1 MSDVMALDI
10 ETENYSHEI
19 GGWNNTHMFEP
30 TVVATW
36 NGSEGIVYCNKSE
49 AKKFL
54 PDGVVLKELH
64 PETLGKDLSNHIAKG
79 GRIVGHN
86 LMNFDLPVLRD
97 SLDCWAAGDALSKS
111 KEHIIDTSVLL
122 RSAARQRIPL
132 SDACRHTLGSDK
144 IMRSEEAPIEW
155 RKGNYGKVA
164 EYCLK
169 DAQLSYELW
178 NHGHQEGFVKARC
191 RESGVVTEYEVTW

>member
-36 NGSEGIVYCNKSE
+36 NGSEGVVYCNKSE

-64 PETLGKDLSNHIAKG
+64 PETLGRDLSNHIAKG

-97 SLDCWAAGDALSKS
+97 SLIVGQQAMLFLNQRNTLST
-111 KEHIIDTSVLL
+111 HLYYCVVH
-122 RSAARQRIPL
+122 RRHRIPL